1 VPCLQAWAESLGGIS
16 YPLLS
21 DFYPHGRVAQ
31 LYGVLRPEGTSER
44 AIFVIDKS
52 GTIRYVDVHPIDEQP
67 DNEVLFSILAEI
79 EPELAARQPRRQASW
94 MKEAE
99 AEAEPDADVVL
110 YCTSWC
116 PDCKRARLFLEKH
129 GIHFVEVNISKDRAA
144 AQRLREWTGGKE
156 ITPTFDIRG
165 KILVEYSEEK
175 LAEALGIA
183 R

>member
-21 DFYPHGRVAQ
+21 DFYPHGQVAQ
-31 LYGVLRPEGTSER
+31 LYGVLRTEGYSER

-52 GTIRYVDVHPIDEQP
+52 GTIRYVDVHPVDEQP
-67 DNEVLFSILAEI
+67 DNEVLFSILAEL
-79 EPELAARQPRRQASW
+79 EPELAARQPRREASW
-94 MKEAE
+94 RQ
-99 AEAEPDADVVL
+99 EAEPALDAEVVL

-129 GIHFVEVNISKDRAA
+129 GIQYVEVNISKDRTA
-144 AQRLREWTGGKE
+144 AQRVRDWTGGKE

-175 LAEALGIA
+175 LAEALGIV

>member
-1 VPCLQAWAESLGGIS
+1 VPCLQAWAESLGGIN

-21 DFYPHGRVAQ
+21 DFYPHGQVAQ
-31 LYGVLRPEGTSER
+31 RYGVLRPDGRSER

-52 GTIRYVDVHPIDEQP
+52 GTIRYVDIHPIDEQP
-67 DNEVLFSILAEI
+67 DNEVLFSILAEL
-79 EPELAARQPRRQASW
+79 EPELAARQPKRGPSWRQ
-94 MKEAE
+94 
-99 AEAEPDADVVL
+99 EAEPAPDAEVVL

-129 GIHFVEVNISKDRAA
+129 GIQYVEVNISKDRSA
-144 AQRLREWTGGKE
+144 AQRVRDWAGGKE
-156 ITPTFDIRG
+156 ITPTFDIHG

-175 LAEALGIA
+175 LAEALGII

>member
-1 VPCLQAWAESLGGIS
+1 VPCLKAWAESLGGIS

-21 DFYPHGRVAQ
+21 DFYPHGQIAQ

-52 GTIRYVDVHPIDEQP
+52 GTIRYVDVHNIDEQP
-67 DNEVLFSILAEI
+67 DNEVLFSILAEL
-79 EPELAARQPRRQASW
+79 EPELAARQTRRQASW
-94 MKEAE
+94 VKEAE
-99 AEAEPDADVVL
+99 PGPQAEVVL

-129 GIHFVEVNISKDRAA
+129 GIQFVEVNISKDRAA
-144 AQRLREWTGGKE
+144 AQRVRDWTGGKE